1 MSQDTT
7 DKKSNIRMETV
18 FPIQIRE
25 KDGALSLA
33 NPGATVKYES
43 DTDTKIA
50 MLATKL
56 NEIVVQLHRVQ
67 KITFHNNSM
76 VNHLDTD
83 NLREL
88 STIIHTAIENGEIT
102 HNAASIAEGKSNG
115 DQTEKTVEQ

>member
-33 NPGATVKYES
+33 RPGETVKYE
-43 DTDTKIA
+43 TDENTKLAMMATKI
-50 MLATKL
+50 

-88 STIIHTAIENGEIT
+88 STIIHQAIQNGEIT